1 MTIILGIL
9 LLILTISTIVGIK
22 HGVVRRVIEIL
33 GLVLIFLFA
42 SRVADVIEPSLSD
55 AFDIDPGATFFI
67 AWAVVLIGGI
77 LLVRL
82 IAIGMGKLFRLS
94 ILGWLDRI
102 GGAVLGLAFGAIV
115 CSCLL
120 IGLLALPV
128 SKQLRRDIQ
137 DHPVTSSLLHVAPSL
152 YDIVAQSWDGEGFF
166 EMVEKRIGPLAED
179 AVEGI
184 RAFVT
189 ERQKEDEEDR

>member
-102 GGAVLGLAFGAIV
+102 RSTHV
-115 CSCLL
+115 
-120 IGLLALPV
+120 
-128 SKQLRRDIQ
+128 
-137 DHPVTSSLLHVAPSL
+137 HP
-152 YDIVAQSWDGEGFF
+152 F
-166 EMVEKRIGPLAED
+166 
-179 AVEGI
+179 
-184 RAFVT
+184 T
-189 ERQKEDEEDR
+189 ETA